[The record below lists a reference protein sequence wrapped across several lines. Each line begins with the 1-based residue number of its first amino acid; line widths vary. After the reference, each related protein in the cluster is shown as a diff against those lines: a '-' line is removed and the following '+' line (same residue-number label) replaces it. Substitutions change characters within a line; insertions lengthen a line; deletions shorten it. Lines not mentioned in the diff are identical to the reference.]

1 MSMLALHPPALPP
14 ALSMPLLS
22 DYQNP
27 NIEDQAIKQANESQK
42 QIDDLEKRACCR
54 GTAAKIAGFGCLPC
68 STLGACC
75 SEVVPCILC
84 ERPAHEEDVSSGIAV
99 SNWTNC
105 NGSRWKPQRLPENKI
120 ELFRK
125 AICDP
130 LCCLTGCGPKHA
142 DHFLLPDERE
152 LRNRAINVVYAHLKK
167 SSPIFYGDIMD
178 IVDGY
183 LGGYMPVAPKQ
194 VTKNIPHTVWRRD
207 YSDGIFIPS

>member
-14 ALSMPLLS
+14 ALYMPLLS

-54 GTAAKIAGFGCLPC
+54 NRRKNSRFWLSFC

-105 NGSRWKPQRLPENKI
+105 DGSAGN
-120 ELFRK
+120 
-125 AICDP
+125 
-130 LCCLTGCGPKHA
+130 
-142 DHFLLPDERE
+142 
-152 LRNRAINVVYAHLKK
+152 RNACPRIKLSCFARSL
-167 SSPIFYGDIMD
+167 
-178 IVDGY
+178 
-183 LGGYMPVAPKQ
+183 
-194 VTKNIPHTVWRRD
+194 
-207 YSDGIFIPS
+207 